1 MGALKRGT
9 VSRLP
14 CVYIRRP
21 LPTARGRYRRRSPAH
36 DGGTRAPERERGR
49 ERERRT
55 GGAVETVRHYEKKS
69 DKSCRERNSHVHSC
83 WMRLQQK

>member
-36 DGGTRAPERERGR
+36 DGGTRAPERERERGR
-49 ERERRT
+49 ERERKR
-55 GGAVETVRHYEKKS
+55 EREKKEGEDS
-69 DKSCRERNSHVHSC
+69 ENAHYIHYIE
-83 WMRLQQK
+83 